1 MRISINKSYI
11 NRINL
16 LSTGI
21 GLILLAIV
29 ILYGKT
35 KFLGIVMW
43 SVSLI
48 FIINGIFQIISLVSN
63 RNKEMTKRITLGNAV
78 FNIALGFCVMYFRN
92 ISFSILAIL
101 FSMYTILNGIIKAI
115 IYYIYLKDKVKG
127 RIAVLIE
134 CIIYFIFGVTLLF
147 SPLLHLNTILTIIG
161 VYCLLFGF
169 NFIKDFIREIIPEKT
184 KNKLKRKVRITLPV
198 FLLTLIPHKVLT
210 KINEYL
216 ESSDETIY
224 DFVIDKKN
232 NSKEQSDMEIF
243 IHVTSEGIGVVG
255 HVDLCYDGQVI
266 SYGNYDN
273 ESFKL
278 FGLAGKGVLFVAER
292 EKYIDF
298 CTNYSK
304 KTIFGYGL
312 KLNEEQ
318 KINIKNKLDEIKGNL
333 VKWEPTIVKDIR
345 ENKIKPKYK
354 DYASLLYKSTNAEFF
369 TFKSGKFK
377 TYFGLN
383 TNCVLLADSVIGRS
397 GIDILGIGGIITPGT
412 YYNYFQK
419 EFRRRNSMV
428 VSRNIYLLSTEKGI

>member
-1 MRISINKSYI
+1 
-11 NRINL
+11 
-16 LSTGI
+16 
-21 GLILLAIV
+21 
-29 ILYGKT
+29 
-35 KFLGIVMW
+35 
-43 SVSLI
+43 
-48 FIINGIFQIISLVSN
+48 
-63 RNKEMTKRITLGNAV
+63 
-78 FNIALGFCVMYFRN
+78 
-92 ISFSILAIL
+92 
-101 FSMYTILNGIIKAI
+101 MYTILNGIIKAI

-127 RIAVLIE
+127 KIAVLIE

-161 VYCLLFGF
+161 VYCLLFGV

-232 NSKEQSDMEIF
+232 NIKEQSDMEVF

-255 HVDLCYDGQVI
+255 HVDLYYDGQVI

-333 VKWEPTIVKDIR
+333 VKWEPTIVEDIR

-354 DYASLLYKSTNAEFF
+354 DYASILYESTKAEFF

-397 GIDILGIGGIITPGT
+397 GIDILGVGGIITPGT

-428 VSRNIYLLSTEKGI
+428 VSRNIYLISTEKSI

>member
-11 NRINL
+11 NRINFL
-16 LSTGI
+16 ATGM
-21 GLILLAIV
+21 GLILLGIV

-35 KFLGIVMW
+35 KFLSVVMW

-48 FIINGIFQIISLVSN
+48 YIINGIFQIISLVSN
-63 RNKEMTKRITLGNAV
+63 RNKEMTKRITLGNAI
-78 FNIALGFCVMYFRN
+78 FNIGLGLGVMYFKN
-92 ISFSILAIL
+92 LSFSIFAIL

-115 IYYIYLKDKVKG
+115 IYYIYLKDNVKR
-127 RIAVLIE
+127 RISVLFE
-134 CIIYFIFGVTLLF
+134 CIIYFIFGITLLF
-147 SPLLHLNTILTIIG
+147 SPLLHINTILTIIG

-169 NFIKDFIREIIPEKT
+169 NFIKDFIREIVPERT

-198 FLLTLIPHKVLT
+198 FLLALIPHKVLT
-210 KINEYL
+210 KVNEYL
-216 ESSDETIY
+216 ENGDETIY
-224 DFVIDKKN
+224 EVDIDKKDIN
-232 NSKEQSDMEIF
+232 KEQSDIEVF
-243 IHVTSEGIGVVG
+243 IHVTLEGIGVVG

-278 FGLAGKGVLFVAER
+278 FGLAGKGVLLVADR
-292 EKYIDF
+292 EKYIKF

-312 KLNEEQ
+312 KLDEEQ
-318 KINIKNKLDEIKGNL
+318 KINIKNKLDEIKNNL
-333 VKWEPTIVKDIR
+333 VKWEPSIVKDIR
-345 ENKIKPKYK
+345 ENKIKHEYK
-354 DYASLLYKSTNAEFF
+354 DYASILYEATKAEFF
-369 TFKSGKFK
+369 IFKSGKFK

-397 GIDILGIGGIITPGT
+397 GIDILGMGGIITPGT

-428 VSRNIYLLSTEKGI
+428 VSRNIYMLSTDKSI